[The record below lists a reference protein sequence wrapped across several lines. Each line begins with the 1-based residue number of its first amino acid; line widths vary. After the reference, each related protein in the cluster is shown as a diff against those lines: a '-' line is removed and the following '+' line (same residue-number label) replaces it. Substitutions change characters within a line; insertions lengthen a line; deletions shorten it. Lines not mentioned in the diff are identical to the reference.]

1 MTVDVSGV
9 ITTIGNTKV
18 LIIAVIFVLL
28 FIAERVAAAAS
39 PPIGRERLVRN
50 FGLMFVILLLS
61 PLIITPITAFGA
73 NHLLWTR
80 PDWMMT
86 GALAVVVIT
95 IDIVLLDLWT
105 YWVHR
110 LYHRVPL
117 FWRLHSVHHLDE
129 FLDSTSAFRF
139 HVGEVI
145 LSAFLR
151 LIMIVILAPSLATVI
166 FYETLLVSTALFHHS
181 NLRMP
186 PKLER
191 GLALLIVTPSIHWVH
206 HHATVPDTNSNF
218 AAVFSLWD
226 RLFTSKSDTMRDR
239 NMKIGLESI
248 EDKPFFRLILMPFQ
262 RKER

>member
-1 MTVDVSGV
+1 MTADVNGL
-9 ITTIGNTKV
+9 IAAIGNTKV
-18 LIIAVIFVLL
+18 LITAVIFALL
-28 FIAERVAAAAS
+28 FIAERVFAAAS
-39 PPIGRERLVRN
+39 PPKGKERLVRN

-61 PLIITPITAFGA
+61 PLIITPITGLGA

-80 PDWMMT
+80 PDWMVT
-86 GALAVVVIT
+86 GAIALVVLA
-95 IDIVLLDLWT
+95 IDIALLDFWT

-110 LYHRVPL
+110 FYHRTPL
-117 FWRLHSVHHLDE
+117 FWRLHRVHHLDE
-129 FLDSTSAFRF
+129 FLDTTSAFRF

-151 LIMIVILAPSLATVI
+151 LIPIVILAPSLMTVI
-166 FYETLLVSTALFHHS
+166 FYETLLVATALFHHS

-186 PKLER
+186 PKFER
-191 GLALLIVTPSIHWVH
+191 GLALFIVTPSIHWVH
-206 HHATVPDTNSNF
+206 HHATVFDTNSNF

-226 RLFTSKSDTMRDR
+226 RLFSSKSSTKRDR

-248 EDKPFFRLILMPFQ
+248 EDKSFFGLILMPFQ